1 MVRNMEKDQQ
11 LVRSVWPEWELTDLI
26 GFGTFG
32 RVHKAYRYG
41 VAADTFSAIKII
53 MLGCGQGDKAAC
65 ADDTPHLAGIV
76 RNRVSEVQKLN
87 RLGKCPNIVEIQDVS
102 VCRDPGGMPKMILIR
117 TELLKSL
124 YDDLDGRKITDQY
137 VIQIGVDLCRALEA
151 CSVGSVAYCDIRPDN
166 VYVNGSGVYKLGFD
180 LTSQMRECISDTAIM
195 TTKFVAPEVINK
207 SVDKNDFERVWL
219 ADIYSLGM
227 LLYWI
232 ANGRTL
238 PFLGHGCLHT
248 MEEYEDAFQRKMN
261 GEELPPPFSVSVP
274 LQEAILKG
282 CAYDPLKRYR
292 TAGEFRETLERIEGF
307 LFPGYNLCGIK
318 KTP

>member
-11 LVRSVWPEWELTDLI
+11 LVRSIWPEWVLADLI
-26 GFGTFG
+26 GFGTLG
-32 RVHKAYRYG
+32 RVYKAYRHG
-41 VAADTFSAIKII
+41 AAGDIFSAVKIVTLEC
-53 MLGCGQGDKAAC
+53 MSGDAC
-65 ADDTPHLAGIV
+65 TDDDSHLAGIV
-76 RNRVSEVQKLN
+76 QCWVSEIQKLN
-87 RLGKCPNIVEIQDVS
+87 RLGKCPNIVEIQDFS
-102 VCRDPGGMPKMILIR
+102 VCSSSCGNPWTVLIR
-117 TELLKSL
+117 MELLKNL

-207 SVDKNDFERVWL
+207 SLDKDDFERVRL

-292 TAGEFRETLERIEGF
+292 TAGNFREILERIEGF

-318 KTP
+318 KIP